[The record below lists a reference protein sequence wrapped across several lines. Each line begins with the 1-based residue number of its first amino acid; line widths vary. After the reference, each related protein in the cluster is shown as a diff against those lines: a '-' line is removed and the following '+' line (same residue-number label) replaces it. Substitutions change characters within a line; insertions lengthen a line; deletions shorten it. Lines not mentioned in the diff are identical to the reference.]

1 MKIFKIP
8 RLMKWSVESGYIG
21 FLNLEQQIPI
31 LDMKFEE
38 LQSFITSNL
47 NKNTTRDAANG
58 NNFIQFGL

>member
-1 MKIFKIP
+1 M
-8 RLMKWSVESGYIG
+8 ESGFIG

-31 LDMKFEE
+31 LDIKFEE

-58 NNFIQFGL
+58 NDFIESGQ

>member
-1 MKIFKIP
+1 M
-8 RLMKWSVESGYIG
+8 ESGYIG
-21 FLNLEQQIPI
+21 FLNLELQIPI

-58 NNFIQFGL
+58 NNVIHSANNIHFFYEKK

>member
-1 MKIFKIP
+1 M
-8 RLMKWSVESGYIG
+8 ESGYIG

-58 NNFIQFGL
+58 NYFIEFGQ